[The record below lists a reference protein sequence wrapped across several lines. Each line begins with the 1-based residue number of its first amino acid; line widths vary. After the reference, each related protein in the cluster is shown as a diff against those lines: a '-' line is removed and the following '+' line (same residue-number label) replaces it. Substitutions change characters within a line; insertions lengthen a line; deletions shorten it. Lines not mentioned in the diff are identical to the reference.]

1 MAELLLHCERGEG
14 GTSETSPPLPQEA
27 VLPDLGGG
35 AQGRGIA
42 EITACDP
49 RNSAPSSPTDPHPL
63 NSKGRCSI
71 HLPGQ
76 SQVEVLCPPVPAE
89 NEGWG

>member
-1 MAELLLHCERGEG
+1 MAELPLHGERGEG

-42 EITACDP
+42 EITA
-49 RNSAPSSPTDPHPL
+49 
-63 NSKGRCSI
+63 
-71 HLPGQ
+71 
-76 SQVEVLCPPVPAE
+76 
-89 NEGWG
+89 